1 MQARSDTNALEY
13 KAGASKFS
21 TECFSTVTF

>member
-1 MQARSDTNALEY
+1 MQPRPDTNALEY

-21 TECFSTVTF
+21 TMCFSTVTF